1 MGLSYTSTSIL
12 PLPFHTPKPKRRTPF
27 GSPYRPSHCHYRE
40 YPRVQEPL
48 QTPLRRLPEHESIK
62 KIVPMLTEIS
72 IGMTRTVVKI
82 FLYPNLVSD
91 NSMQLVSHLCFRARY
106 VVSSFILNFK
116 VLSEVPGFWEFNFAR
131 LDSFLHWTIAIMPR
145 TDDV

>member
-1 MGLSYTSTSIL
+1 MGLSYTSTSVL
-12 PLPFHTPKPKRRTPF
+12 PLPFHAPKPKRRTPF

-62 KIVPMLTEIS
+62 KIVPMLTENFHRNDPN
-72 IGMTRTVVKI
+72 GRED
-82 FLYPNLVSD
+82 FFYPNLVSD

-106 VVSSFILNFK
+106 VISSFILNFK

-131 LDSFLHWTIAIMPR
+131 LGSFLHCNCNYAAHR
-145 TDDV
+145 